1 MCVFDQ
7 FDVSVC
13 VALSH
18 SSPYYLAFRT
28 CFASRRARITR
39 REQISR
45 LFFSCNPHS
54 PTYALSLV
62 ELRAILTEPI
72 PLTIVVFCFGF
83 VPFVFFLATV
93 QGCVRVV
100 ALFFSSSSSLWLFG
114 ARRHR
119 CCLPREETPKPC
131 GLSQWNVIATGPPA
145 VYQSLFY

>member
-1 MCVFDQ
+1 M
-7 FDVSVC
+7 SVC
-13 VALSH
+13 VSPYPTPRRIISH
-18 SSPYYLAFRT
+18 SGHASLRDVRESRAGSKSVAFFLVAT
-28 CFASRRARITR
+28 PTH
-39 REQISR
+39 
-45 LFFSCNPHS
+45 P